1 MKPPFA
7 WDNFSDQ
14 PYQLKDKEYKK
25 KMRKKEIFSLL
36 KTFFT
41 ALFILPISF
50 LLMPFVKRKQID
62 FFQNSLFRLLH
73 FVRNDGLC
81 KSNDGHCEEERRSN
95 LSFARS
101 PVNSHTF
108 FCMGVD
114 FEREQK
120 LTLELLEELEVERV
134 LVRFKLWEM
143 EKLKELKSFILACG
157 NKKITLK
164 IMQDREHVEDL
175 KLLKKD
181 LRIIFSSLNGHV
193 EIYEIGST
201 INRAKWGFFSV
212 DEYNR
217 FFQTAYDLKIAEFPH
232 AVLIGSGVIDFEY
245 HFTAHTLFNFFKY
258 HYDGVASLLYVDRR
272 GAPENS
278 QMGFDLS
285 DKIALLHTM
294 VWLSPKSANELHI
307 TETNWPISNTAPYAP
322 TSEHECVS
330 EESYANFM
338 LRYYLL
344 AFASGH
350 VDSVSWHQL
359 IASGYGLIDNRDAIR
374 KRSAFYV
381 YKFMVKTLKDAQFLE
396 LNIQEGYYVFKS
408 LIHDKLLQIHWS
420 LQPATLENEEFY
432 EVYSKDGKKIED
444 KTLTIGASPLY
455 IYTKDTL

>member
-14 PYQLKDKEYKK
+14 PYQLKDRAFKK
-25 KMRKKEIFSLL
+25 MMRKKELFSLT

-41 ALFILPISF
+41 ALFILPIS
-50 LLMPFVKRKQID
+50 LILMPFIKRKD
-62 FFQNSLFRLLH
+62 VES
-73 FVRNDGLC
+73 
-81 KSNDGHCEEERRSN
+81 S
-95 LSFARS
+95 
-101 PVNSHTF
+101 TF

-114 FEREQK
+114 FEREPK
-120 LTLELLEELEVERV
+120 LTLELLEELGVERV

-143 EKLKELKSFILACG
+143 EKLQELKDFISTCQD
-157 NKKITLK
+157 KKITLK

-175 KLLKKD
+175 ELLKED
-181 LRIIFSSLNGHV
+181 LRTIFSTLSWHV
-193 EIYEIGST
+193 EMFEIGST

-232 AVLIGSGVIDFEY
+232 AKLLGSGVIDFEY

-285 DKIALLHTM
+285 AKIALLRTM
-294 VWLSPKSANELHI
+294 VWLSPKSANALHI

-322 TSEHECVS
+322 TSEHECVD

-344 AFASGH
+344 AYASGH

-359 IASGYGLIDNRDAIR
+359 IAAGYGLIDNRDGVR

-381 YKFMVKTLKDAQFLE
+381 YKFMVKNLKNAKFLQINTTKE
-396 LNIQEGYYVFKS
+396 YTILEAHVNNQ
-408 LIHDKLLQIHWS
+408 LLQIHWS
-420 LQPATLENEEFY
+420 LQPATLKNEDSF
-432 EVYSKDGKKIED
+432 EVYSSEGKLIED
-444 KTLTIGASPLY
+444 ETLTISASPLY
-455 IYTKDTL
+455 IYTKDAV

>member
-14 PYQLKDKEYKK
+14 PYQLKDRAFKR
-25 KMRKKEIFSLL
+25 KMRKKEFFSFA
-36 KTFFT
+36 KTFLT
-41 ALFILPISF
+41 ALFILPIS
-50 LLMPFVKRKQID
+50 LVMMPFVKKRHVD
-62 FFQNSLFRLLH
+62 FR
-73 FVRNDGLC
+73 
-81 KSNDGHCEEERRSN
+81 
-95 LSFARS
+95 
-101 PVNSHTF
+101 TF
-108 FCMGVD
+108 FSIGVD
-114 FEREQK
+114 FEREPK

-143 EKLKELKSFILACG
+143 EKLQELKSFILAPQGHLSLRSGTCG

-175 KLLKKD
+175 ELLKKD
-181 LRIIFSSLNGHV
+181 LRTIFSTTNGHV
-193 EIYEIGST
+193 EMYEIGST

-217 FFQTAYDLKIAEFPH
+217 FFQTAYDLKVAEFPH
-232 AVLIGSGVIDFEY
+232 AKLVGSGVIDFEY

-258 HYDGVASLLYVDRR
+258 HYDGIASLLYVDRR

-285 DKIALLHTM
+285 AKIALLHTM

-338 LRYYLL
+338 LRYFLL

-359 IASGYGLIDNRDAIR
+359 IAAGYGLIDNRDGLR

-381 YKFMVKTLKDAQFLE
+381 YKFMVKNLKNAKFLQIDTTKDYTI
-396 LNIQEGYYVFKS
+396 LQCLVNNQ
-408 LIHDKLLQIHWS
+408 LLQIHWS
-420 LQPATLENEEFY
+420 LQPATLKNENYF
-432 EVYSKDGKKIED
+432 EVYSHEGKLIENE
-444 KTLTIGASPLY
+444 TLNIGESPLY
-455 IYTKDTL
+455 IYTKDAV